1 MSGIFARLREE
12 LGALGLAALA
22 VLAIALVFFLV
33 AVKPLEESL
42 VRIDRELRDAARR
55 GAPGYVKTANARDPA
70 SKLVDFYALFKS
82 EEGKAVWLARINGIA
97 TASGLELRSAEYR
110 LADSAGRIE
119 RYEITLPVVG
129 TYAQVWTFLES
140 ALVEIPTLSLDRVS
154 LRRKSVGEPRAEAE
168 VSLTLHL
175 LKR

>member
-12 LGALGLAALA
+12 LGVLGIAALA
-22 VLAIALVFFLV
+22 ILAIALVFFLV
-33 AVKPLEESL
+33 AVKPLEEKL
-42 VRIDRELRDAARR
+42 ARIDRELRDAGGRSV
-55 GAPGYVKTANARDPA
+55 PGYVRTANARDPA
-70 SKLVDFYALFKS
+70 WKLAAFYDLFRS
-82 EEGKAVWLARINGIA
+82 DEGKGVWLAKIHGIA
-97 TASGLELRSAEYR
+97 TSSGLELRSAEYR

-119 RYEITLPVVG
+119 RYEITLPVAG
-129 TYAQVWTFLES
+129 TYAQIWTFLES
-140 ALVEIPTLSLDRVS
+140 ALAEIPMLSLDRVS